1 MYTDAKTQSENLKKS
16 LKRKSE
22 SLIWIKLEKIIYV
35 IVANFLSSLS
45 LKERRLVFDEIKLKH
60 VREIKIPSTFG
71 GGREKKKINKKWE
84 KKKVTGNERKE
95 WLSFQQN

>member
-60 VREIKIPSTFG
+60 VREIKIPSTLG
-71 GGREKKKINKKWE
+71 GGEEKKRK
-84 KKKVTGNERKE
+84 KKKVKKM
-95 WLSFQQN
+95 